1 MTTTSATPTGVRAWQ
16 VVRYGRPTEAL
27 ELGTI
32 AGARSMGIDDKV
44 GSLKAGKRA
53 DLVMINTRALN
64 MAVFTDPAHLVVEC
78 TMPENVDTVAVDG
91 RILKQAGKLTAVNTA
106 QVIADAETAFEGVR
120 KRTNW
125 R

>member
-1 MTTTSATPTGVRAWQ
+1 
-16 VVRYGRPTEAL
+16 
-27 ELGTI
+27 
-32 AGARSMGIDDKV
+32 MGIDDKV

-64 MAVFTDPAHLVVEC
+64 MAVFTDPAHLVLEC
-78 TMPENVDTVAVDG
+78 TMPENVDTVVVDG
-91 RILKQAGKLTAVNTA
+91 RILKQAGKLTALNTA
-106 QVIADAETAFEGVR
+106 QVVAEAATAFEGVR